1 MDTSQGKY
9 FGIRLDRSEP
19 TKLKLEWF
27 VEERIVHTE
36 TVPWNADF
44 MLAAT
49 FGNSCKIQLCPFNP
63 KVLGKQAAVV
73 NSDSEDD
80 DDDDD
85 EDEDEE
91 DDDDD
96 DEEDVGLISKKRLMS
111 RIPEDISAPAQIDAS
126 NESSARRL
134 LLNPSNTEDWQ
145 SNGSEPHMGMPA
157 LFVDDLTAHGCYF
170 ACCCW

>member
-1 MDTSQGKY
+1 M
-9 FGIRLDRSEP
+9 
-19 TKLKLEWF
+19 KLEWI

-63 KVLGKQAAVV
+63 KVLGKQAAVAD
-73 NSDSEDD
+73 SDS
-80 DDDDD
+80 
-85 EDEDEE
+85 EE

-96 DEEDVGLISKKRLMS
+96 EVEDEDDDDLDDDDDEEGVGFVSKKRLMS
-111 RIPEDISAPAQIDAS
+111 RVPDDISAPAQIEAT

-134 LLNPSNTEDWQ
+134 LLNPSNTEYWE
-145 SNGSEPHMGMPA
+145 SSGNAPHMGMLA
-157 LFVDDLTAHGCYF
+157 GFDNVRFLLRR
-170 ACCCW
+170 